1 MSEYLNFSKV
11 NTPIRLKQRPLKQ
24 FKTACTTPIRSQKGS
39 RCSSYLKSY
48 EENKTVPQRQ
58 AITNK
63 LKPNQSQAHKNP
75 LEEDVKMIQQ
85 LSSENYEE
93 DWHEDSQ
100 ELKDYSDEEE
110 DWADLDVED
119 DFLLDEID
127 MQRGESGTNQ
137 A

>member
-1 MSEYLNFSKV
+1 
-11 NTPIRLKQRPLKQ
+11 
-24 FKTACTTPIRSQKGS
+24 
-39 RCSSYLKSY
+39 
-48 EENKTVPQRQ
+48 
-58 AITNK
+58 
-63 LKPNQSQAHKNP
+63 
-75 LEEDVKMIQQ
+75 MIQQ